1 MSCEGRSLGLYVWP
15 MPQSQRRLL
24 VHAGSAWVWAP
35 VPEEWSS
42 CLQGL
47 RTLSLPLQSW
57 ADGVILHQTFCVEIP
72 KRTFWWFRLS
82 ACSPN
87 LHIWSDIRDTL
98 NELQLSSKMLQS
110 DLKGF
115 SQAIPEIHFPLS
127 PWFQGLLENK
137 WLVLFQ
143 RDQVS
148 YLVLLFPGKKRK
160 RKQFSSPKTE
170 SRANWSSVPPPSHP
184 PLPCRPPHIKQCD
197 DRACVMEVA
206 LVADAQTR
214 LQRWRA
220 NCWHSWS
227 FLSGLSVLPVW
238 CLVYPGNIKSLWA
251 QLYRVSVCHL
261 AFCLFQTRIS
271 PFISQNSRLGL
282 CSLASLSPNTN
293 ALNGA
298 TSPS

>member
-1 MSCEGRSLGLYVWP
+1 MSCEGRSLGLHVWP
-15 MPQSQRRLL
+15 LPQSQRRLL

-72 KRTFWWFRLS
+72 KRTFWWFSLS

-143 RDQVS
+143 RDRVS
-148 YLVLLFPGKKRK
+148 YLVLLFPRKKRK
-160 RKQFSSPKTE
+160 WKQFSSPKTE
-170 SRANWSSVPPPSHP
+170 SRANWSPVPPHPIHPS
-184 PLPCRPPHIKQCD
+184 
-197 DRACVMEVA
+197 
-206 LVADAQTR
+206 LVD
-214 LQRWRA
+214 
-220 NCWHSWS
+220 
-227 FLSGLSVLPVW
+227 
-238 CLVYPGNIKSLWA
+238 
-251 QLYRVSVCHL
+251 HL
-261 AFCLFQTRIS
+261 I
-271 PFISQNSRLGL
+271 
-282 CSLASLSPNTN
+282 
-293 ALNGA
+293 
-298 TSPS
+298 